1 MTLLSTLTAI
11 HNDSMGLIINECN
24 NERISTTVNKLTFK
38 EVKEYLNSEVESIQ
52 FDSTCDSIIIN
63 LYGEY

>member
-1 MTLLSTLTAI
+1 MILLSALTAI
-11 HNDSMGLIINECN
+11 HNDSMGLIINEYG

-38 EVKEYLNSEVESIQ
+38 EVKEYLNNEVESIQ
-52 FDSTCDSIIIN
+52 FDSTCDTIIIN